1 MEDLNDL
8 LYNDVEAK
16 FLALQNKK
24 KKRKKRR
31 RKIRLIAFGV
41 ILLIGVLYFSSDASK
56 VKSLEVSGNLFYTKE
71 EVLKKAGLS
80 YNTRYIVVPK
90 LYIEYRLHQDDLLKD
105 VEVKKTMNGVITI
118 QVKEKMII
126 GYFVKD
132 EKNYAL
138 VSDGST
144 KEITSE
150 HLSMIVNFPLI
161 DGFSDEQL
169 KNLAASFMVENREV
183 SQNMIAMISEI
194 HPYQASYDK
203 NMVKLVMQD
212 GNFIYTDYASMPL
225 LNDYKEGV
233 LKNIK
238 EGKKKERLCV
248 VLDDA
253 TANIH
258 TEDCSSF

>member
-1 MEDLNDL
+1 MEDINDL

-31 RKIRLIAFGV
+31 RKIRMITIGV
-41 ILLIGVLYFSSDASK
+41 LLLIGVLYFSSDASK
-56 VKSLEVSGNLFYTKE
+56 VKSLDVSGNLFYTKD

-80 YNTRYIVVPK
+80 YDTRYIVVPK
-90 LYIEYRLHQDDLLKD
+90 LYIEYKLNQDDLLED
-105 VEVKKTMNGVITI
+105 VSVTKTMNGSISI
-118 QVKEKMII
+118 HVKEKAMI

-138 VSDGST
+138 VSDGTT
-144 KEITSE
+144 KEITSDN
-150 HLSMIVNFPLI
+150 LSSIVNFPLI

-169 KNLAASFMVENREV
+169 KNLAASFVVENREV
-183 SQNMIAMISEI
+183 SSSMIAMISEI
-194 HPYQASYDK
+194 HPYHASYDE

-253 TANIH
+253 TANMH
-258 TEDCSSF
+258 TEACSAF